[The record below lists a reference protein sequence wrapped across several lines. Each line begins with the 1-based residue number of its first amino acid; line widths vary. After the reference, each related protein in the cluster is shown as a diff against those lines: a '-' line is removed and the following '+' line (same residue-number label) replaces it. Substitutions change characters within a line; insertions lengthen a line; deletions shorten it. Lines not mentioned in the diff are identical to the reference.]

1 MSFFRK
7 LKSIFQKLT
16 SSRTNEELEEIL
28 IEADF
33 GVKLATEITKKI
45 GSEKDI
51 TVALKN
57 KIEAI
62 ISPLICEI
70 KINSDKPPFVIILE
84 GVNGSGKTTTVAKL
98 AYRFQQIGLS
108 VDIVACDTFK
118 VAATEQLEVWA
129 KKLNCK
135 IFCGNSNPEKPREP
149 ASLAYEALSNSKSD
163 VLIIDTA
170 GRLQNNANL
179 MNELAKIHRVLKKI
193 DDTSPHETVLVL
205 DATTGQN
212 MVEQVKEFQKIH
224 PITGL
229 ILNKLDGN
237 AKGGALIRVANEFKL
252 PIYGVGI
259 GETEKDFE
267 KFSVEKFLKDL
278 MEK

>member
-1 MSFFRK
+1 MSFFKK
-7 LKSIFQKLT
+7 LKSIFANFT
-16 SSRTNEELEEIL
+16 SNKSNEKLEEIL

-33 GVKLATEITKKI
+33 GVKLASEIAKEI
-45 GSEKDI
+45 GIKGNINE
-51 TVALKN
+51 ALTT

-62 ISPLICEI
+62 LSPLISNIEI
-70 KINSDKPPFVIILE
+70 NKDKHPFVIVLE

-98 AYRFQQIGLS
+98 AYYFIRQGFS
-108 VDIVACDTFK
+108 VDMVACDTFR

-129 KKLNCK
+129 ERLGCKLYK
-135 IFCGNSNPEKPREP
+135 GTGNGGKPREP

-163 VLIIDTA
+163 ILIIDTA

-193 DDTSPHETVLVL
+193 DETAPHETVLIL

-212 MVEQVKEFQKIH
+212 MVEQVREFQKVH

-237 AKGGALIRVANEFKL
+237 AKGGALVRVANEFKL

-259 GETEKDFE
+259 GESEKDFE
-267 KFSVEKFLKDL
+267 AFSVDKFLKDL
-278 MEK
+278 VE